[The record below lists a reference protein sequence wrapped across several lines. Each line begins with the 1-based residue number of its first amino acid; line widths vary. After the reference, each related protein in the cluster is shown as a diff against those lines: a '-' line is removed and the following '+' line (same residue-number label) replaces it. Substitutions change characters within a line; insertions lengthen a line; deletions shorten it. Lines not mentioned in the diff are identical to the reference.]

1 MRAKP
6 KGPQAMNIDTPDS
19 ERSTRRQAT
28 KVMRGSAPGRTFAVA
43 LAGAVL
49 ALGALLGP
57 SAYAATATHP
67 ATQGMRPPQTV
78 PGRVPSPGTLSPKVP
93 PPPRKQGC
101 YLYSSD
107 RWVSSPCL
115 SSATVRRQGPP
126 PRVAVGGAPPGITFA
141 GARGSGSTALDGS
154 YAFDLGINSS
164 AGSETDTRSGSNAW
178 SVQDNT
184 NFFKGNNGH
193 TDWVQFV
200 FQYFGSGT
208 PQTCIWQIDVTV
220 ARATHNKS
228 GYNPTG
234 CYSMS
239 AGPETVWGWDFHNS
253 GLPLLGVETLTIS
266 GQMQA
271 SVWPDIFGLHN
282 GKNWNSASGGILGAG
297 GGSKAVFSP
306 GWQEDE
312 AVGVSDCD
320 TYFDPICD
328 QGKLPSGTTEFAS
341 SVTAE
346 SSNLSTPS
354 TPKLSWV
361 TGHHAA
367 YVQYLA
373 NVP

>member
-1 MRAKP
+1 
-6 KGPQAMNIDTPDS
+6 
-19 ERSTRRQAT
+19 
-28 KVMRGSAPGRTFAVA
+28 
-43 LAGAVL
+43 
-49 ALGALLGP
+49 
-57 SAYAATATHP
+57 
-67 ATQGMRPPQTV
+67 
-78 PGRVPSPGTLSPKVP
+78 
-93 PPPRKQGC
+93 
-101 YLYSSD
+101 
-107 RWVSSPCL
+107 VSRPCL
-115 SSATVRRQGPP
+115 SSTTVLHQGPP
-126 PRVAVGGAPPGITFA
+126 PRVAVGAAPPGITFA

-154 YAFDLGINSS
+154 YAFDLGINNSS
-164 AGSETDTRSGSNAW
+164 GSETDTTYGSNAW

-234 CYSMS
+234 CYAMS
-239 AGPETVWGWDFHNS
+239 AGPETVFGWDYHDTPGFP
-253 GLPLLGVETLTIS
+253 PLLGVETVTITGEIQS
-266 GQMQA
+266 
-271 SVWPDIFGLHN
+271 SVWPDYFGLQSGN
-282 GKNWNSASGGILGAG
+282 NWNSASGGILGAG

-320 TYFDPICD
+320 TYFDPSCN
-328 QGKLPSGTTEFAS
+328 QGKLPSGTVEFAS

>member
-1 MRAKP
+1 MT
-6 KGPQAMNIDTPDS
+6 IDTPDS
-19 ERSTRRQAT
+19 DRSTKRRAT
-28 KVMRGSAPGRTFAVA
+28 RGIRGRARGWRFAVSF
-43 LAGAVL
+43 AGA
-49 ALGALLGP
+49 ALTVGALLGP
-57 SAYAATATHP
+57 SAYAATVAHP
-67 ATQGMRPPQTV
+67 AEQGLQPPKAV
-78 PGRVPSPGTLSPKVP
+78 PGSVPSPGTPSPKVP
-93 PPPRKQGC
+93 APPRKQGC

-107 RWVSSPCL
+107 RWVSNPCL
-115 SSATVRRQGPP
+115 SSTTVLHRGAP
-126 PRVAVGGAPPGITFA
+126 PRVAVGAAPPGITFA
-141 GARGSGSTALDGS
+141 GVKGSGSTALDGS
-154 YAFDLGINSS
+154 YAFDLGINDAS
-164 AGSETDTRSGSNAW
+164 GSETDTTYGSNAW

-193 TDWVQFV
+193 TDWVQFA

-208 PQTCIWQIDVTV
+208 PQTCIWQVDVTV

-234 CYSMS
+234 CYAMS
-239 AGPETVWGWDFHNS
+239 AGPETVWGWDFHNL

-266 GQMQA
+266 GEIQA
-271 SVWPDIFGLHN
+271 SVWPDIFGLQSKN
-282 GKNWNSASGGILGAG
+282 NWNSASGGILGAG
-297 GGSKAVFSP
+297 GGSQAVFSP

-320 TYFDPICD
+320 TYFDPICN

-346 SSNLSTPS
+346 SSNLSTPA

-361 TGHHAA
+361 TGHHAT

-373 NVP
+373 NIP